1 MSELLGILDIFI
13 FGDFPTFPF
22 LLGDVKKLDIYQ
34 PLICWEFLSIQF
46 VFALQ
51 SPPFHAVPAGC
62 AVYGWM
68 TDAYPKYGDADFNG
82 GNQLVGTDGKVT
94 IRVQAPST
102 YFVTN
107 WISVPHVYL
116 RVCSN
121 VAWWQW
127 LEHGWGG
134 GLG

>member
-1 MSELLGILDIFI
+1 
-13 FGDFPTFPF
+13 
-22 LLGDVKKLDIYQ
+22 
-34 PLICWEFLSIQF
+34 
-46 VFALQ
+46 
-51 SPPFHAVPAGC
+51 
-62 AVYGWM
+62 M

-107 WISVPHVYL
+107 WISVPHVHL

-127 LEHGWGG
+127 LERGGVG